1 MEHTA
6 TPRIDTARFT
16 VAIQKNG
23 GVQAVDV
30 QVPATKLPEKYQKV
44 TVTAD
49 NEALRADLVAGVKV
63 EGAALV
69 ARGSHLRIR

>member
-1 MEHTA
+1 
-6 TPRIDTARFT
+6 
-16 VAIQKNG
+16 
-23 GVQAVDV
+23 VQAVDV

-49 NEALRADLVAGVKV
+49 NEALRADLEAGVKV

>member
-1 MEHTA
+1 MLQ
-6 TPRIDTARFT
+6 PR
-16 VAIQKNG
+16 
-23 GVQAVDV
+23 VDV
-30 QVPATKLPEKYQKV
+30 KATHTNDREKV